1 MGVFF
6 LGVVIGFGVGV
17 LSMGLVVMIESRRRW
32 R

>member
-1 MGVFF
+1 MGAFF

-17 LSMGLVVMIESRRRW
+17 IAMGLVVMIESRRRW